1 MNNSPYSF
9 WNPCAESDRCCIVQ
23 LHAIPR
29 EHEVQ
34 CFVTRPPGPP
44 YSISIYARFSGI
56 ARYFTIVLRLFC
68 TIKTINNKKTEKDW
82 KAGKL
87 EMALQL
93 NLCCLAVFIT
103 CFSSCAAAHCVSV
116 SESQFCVAHNCISL
130 SFSFLVSKV
139 LW

>member
-1 MNNSPYSF
+1 MQNMNNSPYSF

-56 ARYFTIVLRLFC
+56 ARYFTIVLRLFR

-87 EMALQL
+87 EGGETGNGTSAELVLPRRFHHVLLVLCLCRCALCIGERVAI
-93 NLCCLAVFIT
+93 LCCA
-103 CFSSCAAAHCVSV
+103 
-116 SESQFCVAHNCISL
+116 
-130 SFSFLVSKV
+130 
-139 LW
+139 